1 MRGVG
6 RWKLNFDRTPPRREG
21 ARGAAGR
28 GVAAARDE
36 RAGAA
41 AGKTESGDDDG
52 DGREK
57 RSRRR
62 L

>member
-1 MRGVG
+1 M
-6 RWKLNFDRTPPRREG
+6 NFDRTPPRREG
-21 ARGAAGR
+21 ARGATGR

-36 RAGAA
+36 RAGAAA